1 MAFCLPVDCSF
12 MNIECPVSDSFRKT
26 LICTSTYTKVKV
38 FCTTTYERNTK
49 KIDRCAVDF
58 HKDRISCRA
67 AQKIFSTSRADMI
80 IKSIIN
86 HKGGVGKTT
95 TTLNLGKGLAM
106 KGRRV
111 LIVDID
117 PQANLSQ
124 SVGIEDP
131 DESIYHTFF
140 ADKPL
145 PVIKLSENLDI
156 VPSDLDLT
164 MAENKLQSLQ
174 IKGYLALKTALE
186 HVKSRYDYILIDCPP
201 SLGILT
207 NNALLA
213 STDVM
218 IVLQSQYLPT
228 KGMDTIMA
236 AVDSARG
243 LNPNLKVSG
252 ILITQTDHTVMSK
265 NIIDAVREAYGVLV
279 YQSMI
284 RRNVAIVEASSQRQD
299 IFTYDSRSAAA
310 EDYKLLTQ
318 EMLEKHGS
326 QK

>member
-1 MAFCLPVDCSF
+1 M
-12 MNIECPVSDSFRKT
+12 T
-26 LICTSTYTKVKV
+26 
-38 FCTTTYERNTK
+38 
-49 KIDRCAVDF
+49 
-58 HKDRISCRA
+58 
-67 AQKIFSTSRADMI
+67 

-106 KGRRV
+106 GGLRV

-131 DESIYHTFF
+131 QESIYHTFF

-145 PVIKLSENLDI
+145 PIIKLSENLDI

-186 HVKSRYDYILIDCPP
+186 YVKSRYDYILIDCPP

-218 IVLQSQYLPT
+218 IGLQSQDLPT

-243 LNPNLKVSG
+243 LNPHLNVSG

-265 NIIDAVREAYGVLV
+265 NIIEAVREAYGALV
-279 YQSMI
+279 YRSMI

-299 IFTYDSRSAAA
+299 IFTYDSKSAAA

>member
-1 MAFCLPVDCSF
+1 MV
-12 MNIECPVSDSFRKT
+12 
-26 LICTSTYTKVKV
+26 
-38 FCTTTYERNTK
+38 
-49 KIDRCAVDF
+49 
-58 HKDRISCRA
+58 
-67 AQKIFSTSRADMI
+67 

-95 TTLNLGKGLAM
+95 TTLNLGKALSIEGY
-106 KGRRV
+106 KV

-131 DESIYHTFF
+131 EQSIYHTFCE
-140 ADKPL
+140 DKPL
-145 PVIKLSENLDI
+145 PIVRLSETLDI

-164 MAENKLQSLQ
+164 VAESKLQALQ
-174 IKGYLALKTALE
+174 VKGYLALKNALAA
-186 HVKSRYDYILIDCPP
+186 VKNEYDYVLIDCPP

-236 AVDSARG
+236 AVESAKG
-243 LNPNLKVSG
+243 LNSTLNVSG
-252 ILITQTDHTVMSK
+252 ILITQIDHTVMSK
-265 NIIDAVREAYGVLV
+265 SIIDAVRDTYNGLV

-284 RRNVAIVEASSQRQD
+284 RRNISVVEASSLKQD
-299 IFTYDSRSAAA
+299 IFSYDSKCAAA
-310 EDYKLLTQ
+310 EDYKSLTK
-318 EMLEKHGS
+318 EMLGKLVYHG
-326 QK
+326 

>member
-1 MAFCLPVDCSF
+1 MV
-12 MNIECPVSDSFRKT
+12 
-26 LICTSTYTKVKV
+26 
-38 FCTTTYERNTK
+38 
-49 KIDRCAVDF
+49 
-58 HKDRISCRA
+58 
-67 AQKIFSTSRADMI
+67 

-95 TTLNLGKGLAM
+95 TTLNLGKALSMEGY
-106 KGRRV
+106 RV

-124 SVGIEDP
+124 SVGIEEP
-131 DESIYHTFF
+131 ECSIYHTFCEN
-140 ADKPL
+140 KPL
-145 PVIKLSENLDI
+145 PIVKLSETFAI

-164 MAENKLQSLQ
+164 VAESKLQSLQ
-174 IKGYLALKTALE
+174 IKGYLALKNALE
-186 HVKSRYDYILIDCPP
+186 AIKKDYDYILIDCPP

-236 AVDSARG
+236 AVESARG
-243 LNPNLKVSG
+243 LNPALNVSG
-252 ILITQTDHTVMSK
+252 ILITQIDHTVMSK
-265 NIIDAVREAYGVLV
+265 NIIDAVREAYEGLV

-284 RRNVAIVEASSQRQD
+284 RRNISVVEASSLQQD
-299 IFTYDSRSAAA
+299 IFTYDDKCAAA
-310 EDYKLLTQ
+310 EDYKALTR
-318 EMLEKHGS
+318 EMIGKLVHHG
-326 QK
+326 